1 MVRESEGRC
10 WRISARAIGAYKGEA
25 SLAAI
30 ASVLSSSHTSKH
42 QRSIKQSSSTSKN
55 HHTHTH
61 THTHTT
67 QTNRLQTTCSSSVP
81 PASARTSLRLPPRL
95 LAPRPLPSASTPL
108 LRSNRR
114 ESRQRSSQSPRTIGP
129 TQPCGQSELPSDL
142 KCPASQHITLP
153 SSLCDQ

>member
-25 SLAAI
+25 SPAAI

-42 QRSIKQSSSTSKN
+42 QRSIKQSSSTNKN
-55 HHTHTH
+55 HHTH

-67 QTNRLQTTCSSSVP
+67 QTNRPQTTCSSSVP

-95 LAPRPLPSASTPL
+95 LAPPPLPSASTPL

-114 ESRQRSSQSPRTIGP
+114 ESRKRSSQSPRTIGP
-129 TQPCGQSELPSDL
+129 TQPCGQSELRSDL
-142 KCPASQHITLP
+142 KRPAPQPITLP